1 VRLLALLLAMAALF
15 AVGCAGGDDDSD
27 SAREESPGATTTAP
41 SATTSDESADR
52 VYARAELPRLAL
64 QPNDAPAGMRYTKV
78 ESGPKTF
85 DEVGLLLDADIAE
98 VRSLGLHAI
107 YDVIFDSK
115 RSDVRLASRLWLF
128 RKAAGARSW
137 LAKTENDAA
146 TFQFQRL
153 AAPRLADGSW
163 AARGNA
169 VGSEVITHAFRAGNV
184 VVVVSFSTQSRTL
197 SESDAL
203 AATRKALTRV
213 RQA

>member
-41 SATTSDESADR
+41 SATTSDR

-64 QPNDAPAGMRYTKV
+64 QPNDAPPGMRYTKV

-85 DEVGLLLDADIAE
+85 DEVGLLLDADVAE

-146 TFQFQRL
+146 TFQFQRV
-153 AAPRLADGSW
+153 AAPHLADGSW

-197 SESDAL
+197 SEADAL
-203 AATRKALTRV
+203 AATRKALRRV